1 MTEKE
6 YNEAEGVRRSDL
18 WRMEDSAEKFRYF
31 LDHPVEQTPAM
42 AFGSACHK
50 MILETA
56 STTPESA
63 AFYLALGYTEI
74 GYYGS
79 PAGAEN
85 CRCFE
90 KVLSDGTMR

>member
-31 LDHPVEQTPAM
+31 LNHPVEQTPAM

-50 MILETA
+50 MILE
-56 STTPESA
+56 PND
-63 AFYLALGYTEI
+63 F
-74 GYYGS
+74 GS
-79 PAGAEN
+79 EYAVAPQVYQE
-85 CRCFE
+85 
-90 KVLSDGTMR
+90 